1 VIWAV
6 LALLGVPLW
15 LCAVGILA
23 LVVRSRK
30 LRSRP
35 GDIPVRVQRPGK
47 KRWTRAHAL
56 WVSDVFVW
64 RASPA
69 AWSEDVRQVS
79 AVSPRTATPEEHK
92 KLHRLGDELA
102 LVTMAHADGVH
113 LDVAAASGTRAALLG
128 PFSSEKTP
136 SRPVGAGDSA

>member
-23 LVVRSRK
+23 LVLRSRK

-35 GDIPVRVQRPGK
+35 GDVPVRVRRPGK
-47 KRWTRAHAL
+47 KRWTRAHAI

-69 AWSEDVRQVS
+69 AWSEDVCQVR
-79 AVSPRTATPEEHK
+79 AVSLRTATPEEHK
-92 KLHRLGDELA
+92 KLHRLGDEPAVVTIA
-102 LVTMAHADGVH
+102 LTDGVN
-113 LDVAAASGTRAALLG
+113 LDVAAASTARSALLG
-128 PFSSEKTP
+128 PFAGEETP
-136 SRPVGAGDSA
+136 TLRSR